1 MRGVFYLKK
10 KDIWKIV
17 FAVTITALF
26 ALLSSYFTDTSSE
39 WYMALEKPSIQ
50 PPPIVFAIAW
60 PIIYVLFAASFSVL
74 LIKNKWS
81 GAFLYIINLILT
93 TLWCVLFFVRH
104 STGSALVLL
113 LIIFAFAVYLA
124 IFAYNKSV
132 LAGILIL
139 PYVLWIGYALAINYG
154 VVLLN

>member
-1 MRGVFYLKK
+1 MVRCFFVHHQFN
-10 KDIWKIV
+10 IN
-17 FAVTITALF
+17 
-26 ALLSSYFTDTSSE
+26 DT
-39 WYMALEKPSIQ
+39 L
-50 PPPIVFAIAW
+50 VRF
-60 PIIYVLFAASFSVL
+60 V
-74 LIKNKWS
+74 
-81 GAFLYIINLILT
+81 
-93 TLWCVLFFVRH
+93 FVRH

>member
-1 MRGVFYLKK
+1 MFFYLKK

-17 FAVTITALF
+17 FVVLITAVF
-26 ALLSSYFTDTSSE
+26 ALLSSVFTDTSSE
-39 WYMALEKPSIQ
+39 WYKSLEKPSIQ
-50 PPPIVFAIAW
+50 PPPIAFAIAW
-60 PIIYVLFAASFSVL
+60 SIIYVLFAASFSVT

-93 TLWCVLFFVRH
+93 TLWCVLFFIRQ
-104 STGSALVLL
+104 SPGSALVLII
-113 LIIFAFAVYLA
+113 IIFVLAVYLA
-124 IFAYNKSV
+124 IFAYNKSA

-139 PYVLWIGYALAINYG
+139 PYALWIGYALAINYG

>member
-60 PIIYVLFAASFSVL
+60 PIIYVLFAASFSVFAHQ
-74 LIKNKWS
+74 KQMVR
-81 GAFLYIINLILT
+81 
-93 TLWCVLFFVRH
+93 CFFVH
-104 STGSALVLL
+104 HQFNINDTLVR
-113 LIIFAFAVYLA
+113 FVFCEA
-124 IFAYNKSV
+124 
-132 LAGILIL
+132 
-139 PYVLWIGYALAINYG
+139 
-154 VVLLN
+154 

>member
-1 MRGVFYLKK
+1 MLKK

-17 FAVTITALF
+17 SAVIITAVF
-26 ALLSSYFTDTSSE
+26 ALLSGYFTDTSSE
-39 WYMALEKPSIQ
+39 WYLNLNKPSIQ
-50 PPPIVFAIAW
+50 PPALAFAIAW
-60 PIIYVLFAASFSVL
+60 PIIYAFFAASLSVL
-74 LIKNKWS
+74 LIKNKWG
-81 GAFLYIINLILT
+81 GAFLYVINLILT
-93 TLWCVLFFVRH
+93 TLWCVIFFVRH
-104 STGSALVLL
+104 STGSAFVLL
-113 LIIFAFAVYLA
+113 LIIFACAVYLA